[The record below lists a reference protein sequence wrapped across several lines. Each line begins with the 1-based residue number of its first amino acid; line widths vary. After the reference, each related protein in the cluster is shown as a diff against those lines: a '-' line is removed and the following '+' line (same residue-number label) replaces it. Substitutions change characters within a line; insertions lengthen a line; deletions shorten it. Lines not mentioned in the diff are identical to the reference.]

1 MAYLTSAYQ
10 NIARSSAM
18 KAPNGANYYLI
29 LQAKAIAN
37 KTTGVNTVYAR
48 TILACTES
56 SSFYGYKTATTLT
69 INDHT
74 FTDSNKPDGPWIT
87 DPWTVGNVTYKK
99 LVFLKEESVG
109 IDCSDGKDKEVDID
123 AYFSFNETSSDT
135 YVPANGTSRTVSATL
150 EVEGLAQSLEF
161 NSISAA
167 SKYLDSTIT
176 CKYTSNNASYYIKR
190 DVYLNVDGDLTSIR
204 STNLGQKAIGAQTSE
219 INFSAT
225 ELSQIYGLLNGS
237 TAATIRVTFTTYND
251 KALASKV
258 GNASYKEI
266 SLSVP
271 TSVKPTVSISV
282 APVSSLSWIASQG
295 IYVAGGI
302 ANAKFTITGSAGEG
316 ADLSYT
322 SITTPEGMVTK
333 GSTFTISFTDAG
345 TYTFT
350 ATAVDSRGRTA
361 TATKTVTVLPYDAPA
376 VSMLQAERGTYS
388 SGWKGSDGGPDVRV
402 KFKTTLKLA
411 DNGNTYSAAFKLDS
425 AAVTPA
431 AGSTTGLAS
440 GAEQV
445 VYFKNVDSEKS
456 HRLAIT
462 VTDRVG
468 STMSTTITL
477 PTNNVT
483 IEYNSSGKGVAF
495 GKPSEKNALECAW
508 PMYLSDDLFLATK
521 ITCMNPF
528 SLRNF
533 NINCY
538 WADNAAHDMIV
549 RNNDGLT
556 LGLGW
561 TGNADDGTS
570 YDTVLDVRPKLASF
584 RGTVS
589 APRGRFTATNDLSG
603 TEKKDVALR
612 LGDEDGQHIDID
624 SNEIQAKESPTA
636 PGPLYLNLDGGD
648 VNVGAFRIPQIQRG
662 SVTIK
667 PTAANTPTSADV
679 TFAKAFSGTPT
690 VIVTPSTSVPGTTVL
705 GAGVNSVTATGCKI
719 WTTRTNTT
727 DTVIN
732 WIAVY

>member
-1 MAYLTSAYQ
+1 MS
-10 NIARSSAM
+10 
-18 KAPNGANYYLI
+18 APNGAKYYLI
-29 LQAKAIAN
+29 LQAKAVAN

-48 TILACTES
+48 TYLGCTES

-69 INDHT
+69 IAGQT
-74 FTDSNKPDGPWIT
+74 FTDSNVPNGPWST
-87 DPWTVGNVTYKK
+87 DPWTVGDVTYKK
-99 LVFLKEESVG
+99 YILLKEENYGV
-109 IDCSDGKDKEVDID
+109 DCSDGKDKEVDIS

-135 YVPANGTSRTVSATL
+135 YVPANGTSRTVSATVS
-150 EVEGLAQSLEF
+150 VEGIAQSLEF

-190 DVYLNVDGDLTSIR
+190 DVYLSIGGTLTSIR
-204 STNLGQKAIGAQTSE
+204 SANIGKKAVGEQTST
-219 INFSAT
+219 ITFSAA
-225 ELSQIYGLLNGS
+225 ELSTIYGSLKD
-237 TAATIRVTFTTYND
+237 TTTATIRVSFTTYND
-251 KALASKV
+251 STYTTKV
-258 GNASYKEI
+258 GNATSKEI
-266 SLSVP
+266 DLLIP
-271 TSVKPTVSISV
+271 TSVKPAASISV

-295 IYVAGGI
+295 IYVTGGI
-302 ANAKFTITGSAGEG
+302 ANAKFTITGTAGEG

-431 AGSTTGLAS
+431 SGSTTGLAS

-456 HRLAIT
+456 HRLAMT

-538 WADNAAHDMIV
+538 WADNAVHDMIV

-561 TGNADDGTS
+561 SGSGDDGAN

-603 TEKKDVALR
+603 TERKEVALR
-612 LGDEDGQHIDID
+612 TGDEDGQHIDID
-624 SNEIQAKESPTA
+624 SNEIQAKESPTS

-667 PTAANTPTSADV
+667 PSAANTPTSADV
-679 TFAKAFSGTPT
+679 TFPKAFSGTPT
-690 VIVTPSTSVPGTTVL
+690 VIVSMATAVPGTTVL